1 MSALFCKSG
10 NNIKIKRFAQSAGLF
25 GSVKHCD
32 LLNGGRNSRNQLVC
46 FEGTV
51 KTYLYKTYLFALC
64 G

>member
-1 MSALFCKSG
+1 MSAFFCKSG
-10 NNIKIKRFAQSAGLF
+10 NNVKIKRLAQSAGLF
-25 GSVKHCD
+25 GSVKHGD
-32 LLNGGRNSRNQLVC
+32 FLNGGRNSRNQLIR